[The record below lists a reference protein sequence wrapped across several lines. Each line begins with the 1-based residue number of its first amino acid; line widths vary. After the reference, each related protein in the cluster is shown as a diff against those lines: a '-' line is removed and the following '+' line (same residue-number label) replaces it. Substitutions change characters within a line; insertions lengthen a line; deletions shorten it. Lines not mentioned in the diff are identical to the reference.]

1 MRINETNPEYLRSD
15 QLKGVRGGA
24 EGGPK
29 DAPQPT
35 GPVTRTD
42 KVQISDAG
50 RALAAQAAP
59 EDSSAE
65 LSPER
70 AAEIRQRILQGAYDS
85 LDVVDQVARR
95 MLAQGDI

>member
-1 MRINETNPEYLRSD
+1 MRINEPNPEYLRSE
-15 QLKGVRGGA
+15 QLKNVRGGA

-50 RALAAQAAP
+50 RALAANSVSEPAT
-59 EDSSAE
+59 E

-70 AAEIRQRILQGAYDS
+70 TAEIRQRILHGAYDS

-95 MLAQGDI
+95 MLARGDI